1 MEKRH
6 GRANLTSREYLYRS
20 AFELGRHL
28 IGYELQKVLAAVDWF
43 SKDAGKETPVI
54 GVIGYGE
61 GGMLALYAGALD
73 PRIRSLAVC
82 GYFGNRQRIW
92 EQPIDRNVFGLLE
105 QFGDAELAAMIAP
118 QGLVL
123 EHGQAPE
130 VKLPGQGG

>member
-1 MEKRH
+1 
-6 GRANLTSREYLYRS
+6 
-20 AFELGRHL
+20 
-28 IGYELQKVLAAVDWF
+28 
-43 SKDAGKETPVI
+43 
-54 GVIGYGE
+54 
-61 GGMLALYAGALD
+61 MLALYAGALD
-73 PRIRSLAVC
+73 PRIHTVTVC

-130 VKLPGQGG
+130 VKLPGQGGAPAHLLPPSRKEFHREAARLPPLFG